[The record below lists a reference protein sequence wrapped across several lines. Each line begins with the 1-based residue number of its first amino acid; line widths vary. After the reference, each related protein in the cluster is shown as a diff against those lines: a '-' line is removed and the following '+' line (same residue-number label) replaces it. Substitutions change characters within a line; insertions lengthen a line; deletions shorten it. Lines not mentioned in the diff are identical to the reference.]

1 MPYETVVISLPVMA
15 SSPIAPSR
23 VNTPDATTMTEK
35 KIMAGVVDLFFDT
48 SRANTMLRML
58 PMTFITTPV

>member
-15 SSPIAPSR
+15 SSPIAPSH